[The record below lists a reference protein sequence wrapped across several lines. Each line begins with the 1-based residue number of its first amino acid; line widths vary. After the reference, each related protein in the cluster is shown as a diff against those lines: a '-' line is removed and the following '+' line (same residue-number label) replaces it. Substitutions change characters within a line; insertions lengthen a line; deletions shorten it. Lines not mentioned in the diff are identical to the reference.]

1 MDAKTT
7 RTPTGSLQQ
16 HSGDTLRPRVCHSC
30 GDTLTLSSCT
40 PSGSR
45 TPRGCRS
52 SGNTCTPSG
61 SRTPGGCRGSGNTCK
76 PSDSRT
82 PRGSRS
88 SRDTG
93 TPRGS
98 RTSGDT
104 CTPRGSR
111 TSGDTRKLRALR
123 VPKSEAEKAAMQK
136 RAEGR
141 ALVPIK
147 FRDSFKRFFFTPTGM
162 MKVIRLGLLIGA
174 LVSFIIAKAH
184 EPYIAITVLEICIVL
199 FFILIYMLT
208 LHHLLIN
215 LDWSLLDL
223 VNSFITAVF
232 LLIVAILAMQEVE
245 RRHLFYVGGIQCLT
259 AAIMCILDAIVVTKK
274 MRDKMRRLLGLEYE
288 SSSSLLLEPKKTPE
302 PGPTPTPG
310 KAGTPAAEQA
320 PTPAAGKAGTPAA
333 GKAGTP
339 AAGKAGTPAAGKAA
353 PAAAPAKAP
362 AKTPA
367 KAPARAAGKAPTPA
381 AGKAPTPAAGKAPTP
396 APAADSRRASTQASS
411 KASSKPSTM
420 PSSRAS
426 SLPPSRT

>member
-16 HSGDTLRPRVCHSC
+16 QQRPA
-30 GDTLTLSSCT
+30 G
-40 PSGSR
+40 
-45 TPRGCRS
+45 
-52 SGNTCTPSG
+52 
-61 SRTPGGCRGSGNTCK
+61 PGAAAA
-76 PSDSRT
+76 P
-82 PRGSRS
+82 
-88 SRDTG
+88 G
-93 TPRGS
+93 TPARPGAPAPPGTPARS
-98 RTSGDT
+98 GPSAQPKNVALGAPKVATS
-104 CTPRGSR
+104 TP
-111 TSGDTRKLRALR
+111 TQPPQ

-141 ALVPIK
+141 ALVPVK
-147 FRDSFKRFFFTPTGM
+147 FRDSFKHFFFTPTGM

-232 LLIVAILAMQEVE
+232 LLIVAILAMQEME
-245 RRHLFYVGGIQCLT
+245 RRHLFYVGGTQCLT
-259 AAIMCILDAIVVTKK
+259 AAIVCILDAIVVTKK
-274 MRDKMRRLLGLEYE
+274 MRDKMRRFLGLEYE

-302 PGPTPTPG
+302 PGPTPAPG
-310 KAGTPAAEQA
+310 KAGMPAAGKAPTPAAEKA
-320 PTPAAGKAGTPAA
+320 PTPAAGKAGTTAA

-339 AAGKAGTPAAGKAA
+339 GSSKAPTPGSSKPPTPGSSKPPTPGSSKPPTPAPSKS
-353 PAAAPAKAP
+353 PSAAPAKAP

-367 KAPARAAGKAPTPA
+367 KAPAQA

-396 APAADSRRASTQASS
+396 APAADARRASTQTSS

-420 PSSRAS
+420 PSSRAP
-426 SLPPSRT
+426 SLPPLRT